1 MNSRTTLPNPFY
13 GNVFFDSCA
22 FDGGNEEEQAAS
34 NEARTLFE
42 NKGGNILIL
51 HSVQKEIEFPNT
63 PQSVKDEA
71 ENLIYTIE
79 PSQCTPNEIKEF
91 NVVKTIL
98 VGDGNPEN
106 KMADCVHVFHAQRNG
121 GRYFVTTDNGILNHS
136 TKIIRRFNLYIV
148 KPSDFLRIVEDN
160 KSRNNV

>member
-1 MNSRTTLPNPFY
+1 MNIKTTLPNPFY

-42 NKGGNILIL
+42 DKGGNILIL

-63 PQSVKDEA
+63 PQPVKDES
-71 ENLIYTIE
+71 ENLIYTFE
-79 PSQCTPNEIKEF
+79 PSQYTPEEIVAF
-91 NVVKTIL
+91 NDVKAIL
-98 VGDGNPEN
+98 VGNGLLEN
-106 KMADCVHVFHAQRNG
+106 KKADCVHVFHAQRNG

-136 TKIIRRFNLYIV
+136 MEILKRFNLYIV
-148 KPSDFLRIVEDN
+148 RPADFLRIVEDN
-160 KSRNNV
+160 DERNND